1 MSTALKAFW
10 QDEEGNEIISW
21 IMIAAVIAAAIV
33 ALFST
38 NLVEAL
44 SDAVSGIVSNV
55 NVVP

>member
-10 QDEEGNEIISW
+10 QDEQGNEIISW

-44 SDAVSGIVSNV
+44 SDAVSGIVSNIGA
-55 NVVP
+55 VP